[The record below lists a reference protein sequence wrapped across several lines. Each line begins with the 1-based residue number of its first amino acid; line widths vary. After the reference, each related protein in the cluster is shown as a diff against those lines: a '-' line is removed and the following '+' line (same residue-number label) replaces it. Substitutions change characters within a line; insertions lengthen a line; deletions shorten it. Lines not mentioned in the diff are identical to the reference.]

1 MADILG
7 QDAYGPSDK
16 PQRGFQQGLLQGY
29 VFSPRFRRAE
39 GDWGLLGESMAAGDA
54 LLDPETYLLRLPA
67 DRLRYLPEW
76 PYWSAMARGRVWDG
90 PIEYAA
96 AVPAMLEQQVA
107 LGFTTVVAGG
117 PLLPS
122 LYGFEAAIQAAAM
135 SAASTWQ
142 TASGFAGD
150 MLAGLAIG
158 DSALRVRPE
167 NAPGSVHEDIAL
179 WLDRATR
186 TPGPGFYIVV
196 DWENEA
202 YSMPQDPIV
211 LSNLMYLVHALA
223 ETNSRRVVVG
233 YTGLW
238 ALLPIVAGAS
248 AVATGW
254 YLSGR
259 RMSTSKFLR
268 QGMARQARS
277 RVWLRDILAEVTDDV
292 LPLLCRDQA
301 APPDASQTYLVA
313 QAGGTPQCL
322 QGRAEEV
329 LHNWAVLG
337 QLAACLAQPTAAER
351 TAAFGQMLD
360 AAKAFFSTYCRS
372 TGETIA
378 ATAHLD
384 GWRAA
389 VQRFRRMAGFD

>member
-16 PQRGFQQGLLQGY
+16 PQRGLEQGLLQGY
-29 VFSPRFRRAE
+29 VFSPRFRRPE
-39 GDWGLLGESMAAGDA
+39 GDWALVQESATAGNA
-54 LLDPETYLLRLPA
+54 LFDPETYLLGLPRERLA
-67 DRLRYLPEW
+67 YLPQW
-76 PYWSAMARGRVWDG
+76 QYWDDMAHQQALDDPVA
-90 PIEYAA
+90 YAA
-96 AVPAMLEQQVA
+96 AIPAMLEQQLS
-107 LGFTTVVAGG
+107 LGFPALVAGG

-122 LYGFEAAIQAAAM
+122 LYGYEAAVLTAAAS
-135 SAASTWQ
+135 SAIAWRS
-142 TASGFAGD
+142 ASGFAGD
-150 MLAGLAIG
+150 VLVGLAAT

-167 NAPGSVHEDIAL
+167 DAPDGVHEDIAL

-186 TPGPGFYIVV
+186 APGTGAYIVV
-196 DWENEA
+196 DWGNQA
-202 YSMPQDPIV
+202 YSMPQDPVV
-211 LSNLMYLVHALA
+211 LSNLMYLVYTLA
-223 ETNSRRVVVG
+223 ETHGRRAVIG

-238 ALLPIVAGAS
+238 GLLPIAAGAS

-259 RMSTSKFLR
+259 RMSTGRFLR
-268 QGMARQARS
+268 QGMARQPRS
-277 RVWLRDILAEVTDDV
+277 RIWVRDILSEVTDDV
-292 LPLLCRDQA
+292 LPLLCRDQP
-301 APPDASQTYLVA
+301 APPDASQTYMVA
-313 QAGGTPQCL
+313 QAGDTPQCL

-337 QLAACLAQPTAAER
+337 RLAACLSQPTAAER

-389 VQRFRRMAGFD
+389 VRRFRRMAGFD